1 TPKGSTTSVIRGG
14 YGMYYD
20 KITMQTITPFV
31 SQAVY
36 SSSFVAQ
43 FPNSAADPGP
53 SRGQLP
59 TDPLL
64 QSFACGPNAGAGATC
79 GPVVNRTLLNSL
91 FPPGSLG
98 RNTAVVFLDNPDRV
112 VPRTDQI
119 SLGYERQFTGQ
130 MAATVDYIHS
140 WNRDQLITFDLN
152 PGTRVDTSRT
162 GRIVYTDLNGLAQ
175 Q

>member
-1 TPKGSTTSVIRGG
+1 QDKWHMRDVTLNLGVRYDLEDAGSSLDAFNPMFASPAVGHPVDKNNISPRLGFTWTPKGSTTSVIRGG

-64 QSFACGPNAGAGATC
+64 QSFACGPNAGAGA
-79 GPVVNRTLLNSL
+79 
-91 FPPGSLG
+91 
-98 RNTAVVFLDNPDRV
+98 
-112 VPRTDQI
+112 
-119 SLGYERQFTGQ
+119 
-130 MAATVDYIHS
+130 
-140 WNRDQLITFDLN
+140 
-152 PGTRVDTSRT
+152 
-162 GRIVYTDLNGLAQ
+162 
-175 Q
+175 

>member
-1 TPKGSTTSVIRGG
+1 EVAAMTEAYNPLFPNGGHPTDKNNISPRLGFTWTPKASTTSVIRGG

-31 SQAVY
+31 SQAVF

-43 FPNSAADPGP
+43 FPNRAADPGP

-79 GPVVNRTLLNSL
+79 GP
-91 FPPGSLG
+91 
-98 RNTAVVFLDNPDRV
+98 
-112 VPRTDQI
+112 
-119 SLGYERQFTGQ
+119 
-130 MAATVDYIHS
+130 
-140 WNRDQLITFDLN
+140 
-152 PGTRVDTSRT
+152 
-162 GRIVYTDLNGLAQ
+162 
-175 Q
+175 